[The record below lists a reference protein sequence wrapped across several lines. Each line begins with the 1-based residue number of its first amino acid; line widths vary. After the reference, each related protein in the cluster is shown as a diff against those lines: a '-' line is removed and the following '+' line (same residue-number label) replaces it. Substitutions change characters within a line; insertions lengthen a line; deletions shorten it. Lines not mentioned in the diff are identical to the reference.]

1 MAAVKPIGVG
11 RYWRLGGGGKDMIAR
26 AREAREKIFDHAHF
40 RSNRAHFWTID
51 ATATRFSP
59 QKNER

>member
-1 MAAVKPIGVG
+1 
-11 RYWRLGGGGKDMIAR
+11 MIAHTR
-26 AREAREKIFDHAHF
+26 KISDHAHF